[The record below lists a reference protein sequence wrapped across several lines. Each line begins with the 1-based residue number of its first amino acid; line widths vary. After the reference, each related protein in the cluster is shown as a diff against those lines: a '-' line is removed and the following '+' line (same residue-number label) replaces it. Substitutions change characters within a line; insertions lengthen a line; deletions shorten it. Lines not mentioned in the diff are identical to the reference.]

1 MGRMLAIVERELRRF
16 RRTPLLIAV
25 SMIFPIVQLVVLGYA
40 FGGTLRHLQIGI
52 VDQDHGLS
60 AVKIR
65 ELCGAIAANAQT
77 FDTIDYPDMGSA
89 LTDLRNG
96 AIKGVLN
103 IPPNFSRRVL
113 TKQQPQVAL
122 IEDNTDNFVA
132 GTLTGTLGGL
142 LSAYNQESQGEVRIA
157 PQATLDVVEVYPYVP
172 YVQYLL

>member
-89 LTDLRNG
+89 LTDRRNG
-96 AIKGVLN
+96 AIRAVLN
-103 IPPNFSRRVL
+103 NPPTVPRRFL
-113 TKQQPQVAL
+113 TKQQAHVWP
-122 IEDNTDNFVA
+122 IEDNTDNNVA
-132 GTLTGTLGGL
+132 ATLTGKLGGL
-142 LSAYNQESQGEVRIA
+142 LSAYN
-157 PQATLDVVEVYPYVP
+157 
-172 YVQYLL
+172 